1 MNIKEK
7 DNLPNSEVFILEDGE
22 PIKKNIEN
30 LFKNKK
36 VVMFGLPGAYTS
48 VCSAKHLPGY
58 VNMFE
63 KFKEKGIDQIICI
76 SVNDP
81 FVMNASG
88 KENKVEGKILMM
100 GDPFLNFTKAI
111 GADVDKSGRGLG
123 IRSNRYTMLVD
134 DMKVVKLQEEKDTGS
149 CEMSAAADISQEP
162 VSFSSCNL
170 TTFISSTSIVYLFDL
185 IPRPLP
191 LLSTSAPIA
200 LVKFRKGSPIIKILP
215 STLFSLPD
223 AFITNGSLTEIQ
235 IIWSIPFSLNFSNIF
250 T

>member
-48 VCSAKHLPGY
+48 VCSTKHLPGY

-81 FVMNASG
+81 FVMNSWG
-88 KENKVEGKILMM
+88 KENKVESKILMI

-149 CEMSAAADISQEP
+149 CEMSAAEN
-162 VSFSSCNL
+162 FL
-170 TTFISSTSIVYLFDL
+170 E
-185 IPRPLP
+185 
-191 LLSTSAPIA
+191 
-200 LVKFRKGSPIIKILP
+200 LV
-215 STLFSLPD
+215 
-223 AFITNGSLTEIQ
+223 
-235 IIWSIPFSLNFSNIF
+235 
-250 T
+250 